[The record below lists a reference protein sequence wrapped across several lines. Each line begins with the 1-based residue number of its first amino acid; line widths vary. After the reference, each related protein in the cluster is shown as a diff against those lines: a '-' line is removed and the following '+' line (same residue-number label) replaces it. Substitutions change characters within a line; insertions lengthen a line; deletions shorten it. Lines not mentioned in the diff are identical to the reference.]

1 MAEVLAKDGSWE
13 FDGDVIRIVPGRD
26 RGVHKLRQ
34 LLGEV
39 AVPLPAVAGIAYEP
53 GRKGGLLRLRLRD
66 GACPLLRAAGGRL
79 PEAANPYLLRPERDR
94 GGVAEYFAEEVR
106 RSLLLD
112 EVPDGPVDRYLLPGP
127 AVPLTAS
134 GLDGTATFDGEQ
146 LRLEWNWL
154 VEDSKKRV
162 GNRTLP
168 LAELAGVE
176 WAGASGLESGGLRFR
191 PHGTAVF
198 LDPDKDPHTLALWGT
213 RKETGAA
220 VLLAA
225 AVTVRL
231 PHPNARAATPAPG
244 GPGAAGAL
252 SGPEA
257 GQPAL
262 PAGDGGPAAGGASG
276 AEPEDAAPVEFRKP
290 ADAGAEPPEAAVPAD
305 DHDAVLRRLRELGEL
320 HAAGIL
326 TDEEF
331 ATAKRAILQR
341 MGGNG

>member
-1 MAEVLAKDGSWE
+1 MAEVIAKDGTWE
-13 FDGDVIRIVPGRD
+13 FDGDLIRIVPGRD

-79 PEAANPYLLRPERDR
+79 PEAASPYLLRPERDR

-112 EVPDGPVDRYLLPGP
+112 EVPDGPVERYLLPGP

-146 LRLEWNWL
+146 IRLEWNWL
-154 VEDSKKRV
+154 VEDVKKRV

-168 LAELAGVE
+168 LAGLAGVE
-176 WAGASGLESGGLRFR
+176 WVGGAGMESGGLRFR
-191 PHGTAVF
+191 PRGTAVF

-213 RKETGAA
+213 KKETGAA

-231 PHPNARAATPAPG
+231 PHPNAPAPAA
-244 GPGAAGAL
+244 GPGAPAGA
-252 SGPEA
+252 
-257 GQPAL
+257 Q
-262 PAGDGGPAAGGASG
+262 
-276 AEPEDAAPVEFRKP
+276 PEDAVPVEFHKP
-290 ADAGAEPPEAAVPAD
+290 ADTGAGAEPAEAAVPAD

-331 ATAKRAILQR
+331 AAAKQAILQR

>member
-1 MAEVLAKDGSWE
+1 MAEVIAKDGSWA
-13 FDGDVIRIVPGRD
+13 FDGDIIRIVPGRD

-34 LLGEV
+34 LLGEI

-53 GRKGGLLRLRLRD
+53 GRRGGLLRLRLRD
-66 GACPLLRAAGGRL
+66 GACPVLRAAGGRL
-79 PEAANPYLLRPERDR
+79 PEAASPYLLRPERDR

-112 EVPDGPVDRYLLPGP
+112 GVPDGPVDRYLLPGP

-154 VEDSKKRV
+154 VEDVKKRV
-162 GNRTLP
+162 GNRTFP

-176 WAGASGLESGGLRFR
+176 WAGGAGLESGGLRFR
-191 PHGTAVF
+191 PHGTTVF

-213 RKETGAA
+213 KKETGAA

-231 PHPNARAATPAPG
+231 PHPNAPTEPAEPAAPTEPAELPAPAE
-244 GPGAAGAL
+244 PGL
-252 SGPEA
+252 RT
-257 GQPAL
+257 
-262 PAGDGGPAAGGASG
+262 G
-276 AEPEDAAPVEFRKP
+276 AEPEDAVPVEFRKE
-290 ADAGAEPPEAAVPAD
+290 ADAESPEAVVPGD

-331 ATAKRAILQR
+331 AAAKRAILQR

>member
-1 MAEVLAKDGSWE
+1 MAEVIAKDGSWA
-13 FDGDVIRIVPGRD
+13 FDGDIIRIAPGRD

-79 PEAANPYLLRPERDR
+79 SEAASPYLLRPERDR

-127 AVPLTAS
+127 AVPLTAA
-134 GLDGTATFDGEQ
+134 GLDGTATFDGERV
-146 LRLEWNWL
+146 RLEWNWL
-154 VEDSKKRV
+154 VEDVKKRV
-162 GNRTLP
+162 GNRVFP

-176 WAGASGLESGGLRFR
+176 WAGAAGLESGGLRFR

-213 RKETGAA
+213 KKETGAA

-231 PHPNARAATPAPG
+231 PHPNAPAV
-244 GPGAAGAL
+244 
-252 SGPEA
+252 
-257 GQPAL
+257 PAL
-262 PAGDGGPAAGGASG
+262 PAEPAESTEPAAANG
-276 AEPEDAAPVEFRKP
+276 AEPEDAVPVEFRKA
-290 ADAGAEPPEAAVPAD
+290 ADAGTESRDTAVPAD

-331 ATAKRAILQR
+331 AAAKRAILQR
-341 MGGNG
+341 MGDNG

>member
-1 MAEVLAKDGSWE
+1 MAEVIAKDGTWE
-13 FDGDVIRIVPGRD
+13 FDGELIRIVPGRD

-66 GACPLLRAAGGRL
+66 GACPVLRAAGGRL
-79 PEAANPYLLRPERDR
+79 PEAASPYLLRPERDR
-94 GGVAEYFAEEVR
+94 SGVAEYFAEEVR
-106 RSLLLD
+106 RALLLD

-127 AVPLTAS
+127 AVPLTAV
-134 GLDGTATFDGEQ
+134 GMDGSAAFDGEQ
-146 LRLEWNWL
+146 IRLEWNWL
-154 VEDSKKRV
+154 VEDVKKRV
-162 GNRTLP
+162 GNRTFP
-168 LAELAGVE
+168 LADLAGVE
-176 WAGASGLESGGLRFR
+176 WAGGAGLESGGLRFR
-191 PHGTAVF
+191 PHGTTVF

-213 RKETGAA
+213 KKETGAA

-231 PHPNARAATPAPG
+231 PHPNAPADTAPG
-244 GPGAAGAL
+244 NPGQGPT
-252 SGPEA
+252 
-257 GQPAL
+257 AL
-262 PAGDGGPAAGGASG
+262 PAGG
-276 AEPEDAAPVEFRKP
+276 AEP
-290 ADAGAEPPEAAVPAD
+290 ADAVPASLRKDPEAAAASEAAVPGD

-320 HAAGIL
+320 HAAGVL

-331 ATAKRAILQR
+331 AAAKRAILQR

>member
-1 MAEVLAKDGSWE
+1 MAEVIAKDGTWD
-13 FDGDVIRIVPGRD
+13 FDGDIIRIVPGRD

-79 PEAANPYLLRPERDR
+79 PEAASPYLLRPERDR

-106 RSLLLD
+106 RALLLD
-112 EVPDGPVDRYLLPGP
+112 EVPEGPVERYLLPGP
-127 AVPLTAS
+127 GVPLTAG

-146 LRLEWNWL
+146 VRLEWNWL
-154 VEDSKKRV
+154 VEDVKKRV
-162 GNRTLP
+162 GNRLFP

-176 WAGASGLESGGLRFR
+176 WVGGAGLEAGGLRFR

-213 RKETGAA
+213 KKETGAA

-231 PHPNARAATPAPG
+231 PHPHAPAA
-244 GPGAAGAL
+244 
-252 SGPEA
+252 
-257 GQPAL
+257 
-262 PAGDGGPAAGGASG
+262 GPAALPASG
-276 AEPEDAAPVEFRKP
+276 AEPADAVPADARPADAAPTGPGPVGPAPVELGKEPGTP
-290 ADAGAEPPEAAVPAD
+290 APEAAVPGD

-320 HAAGIL
+320 HAAGVL
-326 TDEEF
+326 TDDEF
-331 ATAKRAILQR
+331 AAAKRAILQR

>member
-1 MAEVLAKDGSWE
+1 MAEVIAKDGTWE
-13 FDGDVIRIVPGRD
+13 FDGDHIRIVPGRD
-26 RGVHKLRQ
+26 RGVHRLRQ

-66 GACPLLRAAGGRL
+66 GACPVLRAAGGRL
-79 PEAANPYLLRPERDR
+79 PEAASPYLLRPERDR

-106 RSLLLD
+106 RALLLD
-112 EVPDGPVDRYLLPGP
+112 GVPDGPVERYLLPGP
-127 AVPLTAS
+127 AVPLTAA

-146 LRLEWNWL
+146 IRLEWNWL
-154 VEDSKKRV
+154 VEDVKKRV
-162 GNRTLP
+162 GNRTFP

-176 WAGASGLESGGLRFR
+176 WAGGAGLESGGLRFR

-198 LDPDKDPHTLALWGT
+198 LDPEKDPHTLALWGT
-213 RKETGAA
+213 KKETGAA

-231 PHPNARAATPAPG
+231 RHPHAPAAAPADGGAGRA
-244 GPGAAGAL
+244 
-252 SGPEA
+252 
-257 GQPAL
+257 AL
-262 PAGDGGPAAGGASG
+262 PAAGSGAG
-276 AEPEDAAPVEFRKP
+276 AEPADAAPVEFRK
-290 ADAGAEPPEAAVPAD
+290 AAGAGSAEAAGAAETTEAAVPGD

-331 ATAKRAILQR
+331 AAAKRAILQR

>member
-1 MAEVLAKDGSWE
+1 MAEVIAKDGSWE
-13 FDGDVIRIVPGRD
+13 FDGDLIRIVPGRD

-79 PEAANPYLLRPERDR
+79 PEAASPYLLRPERDR

-127 AVPLTAS
+127 AVPLTAA

-146 LRLEWNWL
+146 VRLEWNWL
-154 VEDSKKRV
+154 VEDVKKRV
-162 GNRTLP
+162 GNRTFP

-176 WAGASGLESGGLRFR
+176 WAGGAGLDSGGLRFR

-213 RKETGAA
+213 KKETGAA

-231 PHPNARAATPAPG
+231 PHPNAA
-244 GPGAAGAL
+244 
-252 SGPEA
+252 
-257 GQPAL
+257 
-262 PAGDGGPAAGGASG
+262 AAGGG
-276 AEPEDAAPVEFRKP
+276 DG
-290 ADAGAEPPEAAVPAD
+290 AGAEPGGGAPVALSKAAEAAALEAAAPPGAAPADATPGGAVPGGAVPGD

-320 HAAGIL
+320 HTAGIL

-331 ATAKRAILQR
+331 AAAKRAILQR
-341 MGGNG
+341 MGGNDGQRRSPGP

>member
-1 MAEVLAKDGSWE
+1 MAEVIAKDGSWE
-13 FDGDVIRIVPGRD
+13 FDGEIIRIVPGRD

-53 GRKGGLLRLRLRD
+53 GRRGGMLRLRLRD

-79 PEAANPYLLRPERDR
+79 PEAASPYLLRPERDR

-106 RSLLLD
+106 RALLLD
-112 EVPDGPVDRYLLPGP
+112 QVPDGPVDRYLLPGP
-127 AVPLTAS
+127 AVPLTA
-134 GLDGTATFDGEQ
+134 GGMDGTATFDGEQ
-146 LRLEWNWL
+146 VRLEWNWL
-154 VEDSKKRV
+154 VDDVKKRV
-162 GNRTLP
+162 GNRTFP
-168 LAELAGVE
+168 LADLAGVE
-176 WAGASGLESGGLRFR
+176 WAGGAGLESGGLRFR
-191 PHGTAVF
+191 PQGNAVF

-213 RKETGAA
+213 KKETGAA

-231 PHPNARAATPAPG
+231 PHPHA
-244 GPGAAGAL
+244 
-252 SGPEA
+252 
-257 GQPAL
+257 
-262 PAGDGGPAAGGASG
+262 
-276 AEPEDAAPVEFRKP
+276 P
-290 ADAGAEPPEAAVPAD
+290 ADAGGDGPGQPPAALPAAGPEPADAVPPDFRKEPAAADAEAPEDTVPGD

-320 HAAGIL
+320 HAAGVL

-331 ATAKRAILQR
+331 AAAKRAILQR